1 MEYKRRVW
9 KILKTKLKLLDTI
22 LRATKSPKSLETL
35 KQGKQVK
42 KRGFGKINQISHK
55 KGFPRLGEER
65 ANRR

>member
-1 MEYKRRVW
+1 MED
-9 KILKTKLKLLDTI
+9 LEDQTKTPGHNSTGH
-22 LRATKSPKSLETL
+22 RQSLETL

-55 KGFPRLGEER
+55 KGCPRLEEER